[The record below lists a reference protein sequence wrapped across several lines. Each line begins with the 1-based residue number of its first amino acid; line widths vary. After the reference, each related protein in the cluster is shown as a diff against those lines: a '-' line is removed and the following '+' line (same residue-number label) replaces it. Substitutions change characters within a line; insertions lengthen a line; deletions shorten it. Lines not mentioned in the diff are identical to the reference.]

1 MSQMALDILLRT
13 SFGKKNFLLISKTLL
28 SQIIYLFTYSY
39 LSIIHLFTFNVTSS
53 SLEGP

>member
-1 MSQMALDILLRT
+1 MSQMILDILLRT